1 MIVQEK
7 HIMNLKGCIG
17 GFDYR
22 ERNKDGD
29 MILNFVT
36 LYDTKMVNICFKKR
50 NEYLITHNSGHNYN

>member
-1 MIVQEK
+1 
-7 HIMNLKGCIG
+7 MNLKGCIG

-36 LYDTKMVNICFKKR
+36 LYDTRMVNICFKKR
-50 NEYLITHNSGHNYN
+50 DEYLITHKSGQNYN